1 MIMKS
6 RQIKAKDYYMNKR
19 QWTAVAMAFQ
29 VEGAAIKNKLI
40 ENAQHC
46 QDLKESRKLTRT
58 LTSSTVET
66 VNMGI
71 NFSAD
76 KTDESQ
82 DSKTGRKQSD
92 LSLRLDSSPRQR
104 T

>member
-6 RQIKAKDYYMNKR
+6 RQINAKEYYMNKR
-19 QWTAVAMAFQ
+19 KWTAVAMAFQ
-29 VEGAAIKNKLI
+29 VEDAAIKNKLI

-46 QDLKESRKLTRT
+46 QALKESRKLTRT

-82 DSKTGRKQSD
+82 DSKTERKQSD